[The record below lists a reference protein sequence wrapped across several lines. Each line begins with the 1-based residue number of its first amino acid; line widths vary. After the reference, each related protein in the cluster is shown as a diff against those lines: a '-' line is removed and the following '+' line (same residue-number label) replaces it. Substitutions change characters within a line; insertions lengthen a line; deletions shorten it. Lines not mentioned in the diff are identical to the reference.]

1 MRNNYLT
8 EGDNLSGENI
18 VKNIGID
25 FGTTN
30 TVIYS
35 RDQKG
40 KLKKIGGKSTRTA
53 VYFKSRDEY
62 IIGQDALKSAQMP
75 DSNPQALVLNFKPDI
90 CEKREIIAE
99 NGDRFK
105 LKCEAVAKLFLNQLL
120 TEKVEK
126 RFLKMFGVG
135 EMTEQDK
142 TVITVPAKFN
152 PEQKKKIKRAATNAY
167 FSNVGLAFEPTAAA
181 VAALGTDVKGD
192 IVAVYDFGGGTFDI
206 SVIERDADGHFRQID
221 EDGDRNLGGNDITEA
236 VIEKIIIPVLE
247 ENDIEFSM
255 DYDDM
260 EFDESEMTEE
270 EYYYNCLAVRQCG
283 NELKESFSEDV
294 SYEKTLKIIQ
304 GGEEIFCDIDVSV
317 EQFENVI
324 RPMIQSTVDITE
336 RVIEKVKRQK
346 KYVRKIVMAGGSSN
360 IILAQKM
367 LAEQFENEGIEV
379 ILSDEPFDLIAK
391 GALLMAENHRLIM
404 VEEKTTEQFGVGERT
419 ASGLTRFQTLIS
431 ENEVLPVSGSK
442 CYEVNVNMQKNGE
455 IEIPCYERDIKNY
468 PDSQVTRD
476 KGVSYINT
484 YKIAIDRELSPSSVR
499 VEFNIE
505 KDGTLRLSA
514 ELLDSSEKVIKKIET
529 DITSDSDIE

>member
-8 EGDNLSGENI
+8 EGDNLSNVNI
-18 VKNIGID
+18 IKNIGID

-40 KLKKIGGKSTRTA
+40 KFKKIGGKSTRTA

-62 IIGQDALKSAQMP
+62 IIGQDAVKSAE
-75 DSNPQALVLNFKPDI
+75 SNPQALVLNFKPDI

-99 NGDRFK
+99 NGDKFK
-105 LKCEAVAKLFLNQLL
+105 LKCEAVARLFLNQLL

-126 RFLKMFGVG
+126 RFLKMFGTG

-152 PEQKKKIKRAATNAY
+152 PEQKKKIKRAASNAY

-206 SVIERDADGHFRQID
+206 SVIERDSDGHFRQID
-221 EDGDRNLGGNDITEA
+221 EDGDRNLGGNNITEA
-236 VIEKIIIPVLE
+236 VIEKLIIPVLE

-260 EFDESEMTEE
+260 EFDESEMSEE
-270 EYYYNCLAVRQCG
+270 EYYYNCLAVQQCG
-283 NELKESFSEDV
+283 NELKESFSEEV
-294 SYEKTLKIIQ
+294 SYEKTLKILQ
-304 GGEEIFCDIDVSV
+304 DGEEIFCNIDVSL
-317 EQFENVI
+317 EQFENAV
-324 RPMIQSTVDITE
+324 RQLIQSTVDITE
-336 RVIEKVKRQK
+336 RVIEKVRRQK

-360 IILAQKM
+360 ILLAQKM
-367 LAEQFENEGIEV
+367 ISEQFGNEGVEV

-431 ENEVLPVSGSK
+431 ENEILPVSGSK

-468 PDSQVTRD
+468 PDAQVTRD
-476 KGVSYINT
+476 KGISYINT
-484 YKIAIDRELSPSSVR
+484 YKIGIDRELSPSSVR

-514 ELLDSSEKVIKKIET
+514 ELLDSSGNVLKQIET

>member
-1 MRNNYLT
+1 
-8 EGDNLSGENI
+8 
-18 VKNIGID
+18 
-25 FGTTN
+25 
-30 TVIYS
+30 
-35 RDQKG
+35 
-40 KLKKIGGKSTRTA
+40 
-53 VYFKSRDEY
+53 
-62 IIGQDALKSAQMP
+62 
-75 DSNPQALVLNFKPDI
+75 
-90 CEKREIIAE
+90 
-99 NGDRFK
+99 
-105 LKCEAVAKLFLNQLL
+105 
-120 TEKVEK
+120 
-126 RFLKMFGVG
+126 
-135 EMTEQDK
+135 
-142 TVITVPAKFN
+142 
-152 PEQKKKIKRAATNAY
+152 
-167 FSNVGLAFEPTAAA
+167 
-181 VAALGTDVKGD
+181 
-192 IVAVYDFGGGTFDI
+192 
-206 SVIERDADGHFRQID
+206 
-221 EDGDRNLGGNDITEA
+221 
-236 VIEKIIIPVLE
+236 
-247 ENDIEFSM
+247 
-255 DYDDM
+255 
-260 EFDESEMTEE
+260 
-270 EYYYNCLAVRQCG
+270 
-283 NELKESFSEDV
+283 
-294 SYEKTLKIIQ
+294 
-304 GGEEIFCDIDVSV
+304 
-317 EQFENVI
+317 
-324 RPMIQSTVDITE
+324 MIQSTVDITE